1 MLKSAQRQSGRRQT
15 AGLHGRAGCP
25 TTRARQH
32 IKGSN
37 ADWNGIVKS
46 LLLAICL
53 DSAGCPRALSTPS
66 DDVTAQLYTL
76 FVHSEVQ
83 AKRQEKEAYMVV
95 PNCGGPTSE
104 QRPSCHSQLARRG
117 AKQGHMEIDHLP
129 DPDCHSMLISY
140 I

>member
-37 ADWNGIVKS
+37 ADWNGIVQS
-46 LLLAICL
+46 LLFAICL

-83 AKRQEKEAYMVV
+83 AKRQGKEAYKVV

-104 QRPSCHSQLARRG
+104 QRLAAIPNWQDVVQNRDTWRSIIFQTRTVT
-117 AKQGHMEIDHLP
+117 A
-129 DPDCHSMLISY
+129 C
-140 I
+140 